1 MHFPILAQITNT
13 EHLRDSLA
21 QAAKVVAT
29 TPTQDQLTVWD
40 LISLGSWWIM
50 GPLALMSLATIYI
63 VIERMMALGKANRED
78 KDFMN
83 KIRDY
88 VPVSYTHLTLP
99 TNREV

>member
-40 LISLGSWWIM
+40 LISLGSFS
-50 GPLALMSLATIYI
+50 PLLPP
-63 VIERMMALGKANRED
+63 KAGL
-78 KDFMN
+78 KAVVT
-83 KIRDY
+83 Y
-88 VPVSYTHLTLP
+88 QGLPGSTPVS
-99 TNREV
+99 VQFK